1 MKVSIITATYNS
13 ASTIR
18 DTLESVANQTYK
30 DIEHIIVDGLS
41 NDETLEI
48 VREYPHVAKII
59 SEPDQGI
66 YDAINKGIQLAQGE
80 VVGILNSDDF
90 LSSNFVITKI
100 VESFNEDTDAIIADI
115 TFVSPSDVSK
125 TIRYYSSKNWRPNLF
140 RWGFMPPHPSF
151 YLRKEY
157 YDNFGLYKN
166 SYKIAADYE
175 LLIRMLY
182 INKLNYKYINLQ
194 TVTMRTGGVSTE
206 NFMSRYTLNKE
217 IIKACAENGI
227 YTNMIMLV
235 LKYFIKVFEF
245 LPKVNNQ
252 KT

>member
-1 MKVSIITATYNS
+1 LKVSIITATYNS

>member
-1 MKVSIITATYNS
+1 MKVSIITVTYNS
-13 ASTIR
+13 ESSIR
-18 DTLESVANQTYK
+18 DTLESVANQTYN

-41 NDETLEI
+41 NDKTLEI
-48 VREYPHVAKII
+48 VREYPHVARII
-59 SEPDQGI
+59 SEPDKGI

-90 LSSNFVITKI
+90 FSSKFVITKI
-100 VESFNEDTDAIIADI
+100 AASFDEKTDAIIGDI
-115 TFVSPSDVSK
+115 AFVSPSDVTT
-125 TIRYYSSKNWRPNLF
+125 TIRYYSSKNWKPRLF

-151 YLRKEY
+151 YLRKEN

-166 SYKIAADYE
+166 TYKIAADYE

-194 TVTMRTGGVSTE
+194 TVTMRTGGVSTK

-217 IIKACAENGI
+217 IIKACSENGI
-227 YTNMIMLV
+227 YTNMIILGF
-235 LKYFIKVFEF
+235 KYFIKVFEF
-245 LPKVNNQ
+245 LPQVNNQ
-252 KT
+252 K